1 MTPHHIVSLVEDPE
15 AVARRR
21 QQIVQAATELF
32 ATNGFFGTTMKEVAK
47 AAGMSAGLV
56 YQYVREKD
64 DVLLLV
70 LLDVLGAY
78 KREIPL
84 ALEGITDPLQR
95 LTTSISAYCRV
106 VDKHRAACVLA
117 YRSTKSLAPAKR
129 RIVQEHE
136 VETNKIIAAE
146 VSNCIR
152 RGLIEQTNAELLT
165 YQMVM
170 IAHAWALK
178 SWYFQSIVSLDE
190 YIEQTVR
197 TVFVGVLTP
206 AGRKAL
212 TKPATKL
219 SPRKRP

>member
-1 MTPHHIVSLVEDPE
+1 MTPHHIVSLVEDPD
-15 AVARRR
+15 AVAKRRE
-21 QQIVQAATELF
+21 QIVRAATELF
-32 ATNGFFGTTMKEVAK
+32 ATKGFFGTTMKEVAK

-78 KREIPL
+78 RREIPL

-95 LTTSISAYCRV
+95 LSTSVAAYCRV

-152 RGLIEQTNAELLT
+152 GGFIEQTNAELLT

-178 SWYFQSIVSLDE
+178 SWYLQPIVTLDE
-190 YIEQTVR
+190 YIEQTLR
-197 TVFVGVLTP
+197 TMFVGVLTP
-206 AGRKAL
+206 SGRKAL
-212 TKPATKL
+212 DKAATRKPLK
-219 SPRKRP
+219 RKT